1 MSLIQLDH
9 TQRQLLTML
18 GSEIN
23 PMSCHEIAAAARAS
37 YGGHIEQ
44 YVAAVHSLVAAGEL
58 RETGVKL
65 CEVQHTAA
73 AAFRVTG

>member
-1 MSLIQLDH
+1 MSIINLDS
-9 TQRQLLTML
+9 TQRHVLCML

-23 PMSCHEIAAAARAS
+23 PMSCHEIAAAARAT